1 MNVVKVEYVNHCV
14 VETTIAVMVKYAKTL
29 FAQLAVDQMVIA
41 LEIWFVLVKNVKIHA
56 KIQMRVARMPIVL
69 YKIIEKLAFV
79 QIIWSA
85 IR

>member
-1 MNVVKVEYVNHCV
+1 MNDVKVEYVNHCV

-56 KIQMRVARMPIVL
+56 KIQMHVARMPIVL